1 MMEKQKSNK
10 PLTRFPEFKDAWE
23 HKRLNELLSEA
34 KKRNEDLK
42 YGKDEVLSVSRELGI
57 INQIEHLGRS
67 YAGVSVHQ
75 YHVVEIG
82 DIVYTKSPLKNNP
95 YGIIKVNQSKPGI
108 VSTLYAVYK
117 VKNSIADGL
126 YLDYYFSLESH
137 TNNYLRPLVRKG
149 AKNDMKVNN
158 AYVLHDK
165 IFIPSYPEQIKIAS
179 FFKLLDKKV
188 NELKSKLALLEKYK
202 TGIMQQLFSQ
212 KIRFKNQDGKE
223 FPNWKFLK
231 IGQLFTERSEKGY
244 SNLELL
250 SVSMNTG
257 VQKKSDTAKTDN
269 SSSDKSNY
277 KKVDLNDI
285 VYNSMRMWQ
294 GASGVSKYYGIVSP
308 AYTVITPKPS
318 VDSAYF
324 GFLFKTKK
332 MINIFERNSQG
343 LTSDTWNLKFPQL
356 SKIELYVPDI
366 KEQKKIASFLNSI
379 EEKINNTENE
389 LYQTLQYK
397 KSLLQNM
404 FI

>member
-1 MMEKQKSNK
+1 MEKQQSKK
-10 PLTRFPEFKDAWE
+10 PLIRFPEFKYAWE

-117 VKNSIADGL
+117 VNKNIADGL
-126 YLDYYFSLESH
+126 YLDYYFSLESN

-165 IFIPSYPEQIKIAS
+165 IFIPSYQEQIKIAV
-179 FFKLLDKKV
+179 FFKLLDEKI
-188 NELKSKLALLEKYK
+188 NELKSKLDLLEKYK
-202 TGIMQQLFSQ
+202 IGIMQQLFSQ
-212 KIRFKNQDGKE
+212 KLRFKNENGKE
-223 FPNWKFLK
+223 FPNWKLLK

-244 SNLELL
+244 SDLELL

-257 VQKKSDTAKTDN
+257 VQKKSDTSKTDN
-269 SSSDKSNY
+269 SSNDKSNY

-294 GASGVSKYYGIVSP
+294 GASGVSKYIGIVSP
-308 AYTVITPKPS
+308 AYTVITPNPLVNS
-318 VDSAYF
+318 TYF

-356 SKIELYVPDI
+356 SKIELIVPDI
-366 KEQKKIASFLNSI
+366 EEQNKIASFLTSI
-379 EEKINNTENE
+379 DEKINRTENQIQ
-389 LYQTLQYK
+389 QTQQYK
-397 KSLLQNM
+397 KGLLQSM